1 MYFPLF
7 IGAHCF
13 SEVWLIA
20 GCKLEAMHCPML
32 LWLLICATSSKI
44 NKGPA
49 FGWTFVVVIT
59 IILLFSLTFVLG

>member
-20 GCKLEAMHCPML
+20 GCKLEAMHRPML
-32 LWLLICATSSKI
+32 LWLLICTTSNKI
-44 NKGPA
+44 NKGPT

-59 IILLFSLTFVLG
+59 IIPSFSLTSSLC